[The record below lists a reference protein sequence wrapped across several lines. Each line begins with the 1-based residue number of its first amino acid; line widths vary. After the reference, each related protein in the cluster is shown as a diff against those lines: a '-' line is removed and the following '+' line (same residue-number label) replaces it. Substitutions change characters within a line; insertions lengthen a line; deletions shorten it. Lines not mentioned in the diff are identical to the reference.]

1 MIIYVNRETIRKPWG
16 GGAHYVNAIF
26 DNCNENVVIDDIRTF
41 HSYSSLQARGDAV
54 MLCCGL
60 DGDDKHPVVEEMIN
74 YRNYVRDNSST
85 SIKFCIRV
93 NECDARKGTVGVD
106 QRVMKAIAEADGVI
120 FVSEWMRDYYT
131 SLGAAPKQYTVIYNG
146 VDNEIYHKN
155 DKPKSSNISVVTHH
169 WSNNQMKGF
178 DIYDELDRALG
189 GELGKKIDFTYV
201 GRDRGTF
208 KNTKVVQPLYGDA
221 LGNELRKHNVY
232 ISASRFDPGPN
243 HIIEALACFDNVYVH
258 ADGGGCVE
266 FAGNDATYRTFDE
279 LVNMILSRKSNANAK
294 SFGSWEQCAKQTFE
308 FLKLVSTK

>member
-1 MIIYVNRETIRKPWG
+1 
-16 GGAHYVNAIF
+16 
-26 DNCNENVVIDDIRTF
+26 
-41 HSYSSLQARGDAV
+41 
-54 MLCCGL
+54 
-60 DGDDKHPVVEEMIN
+60 
-74 YRNYVRDNSST
+74 
-85 SIKFCIRV
+85 
-93 NECDARKGTVGVD
+93 
-106 QRVMKAIAEADGVI
+106 
-120 FVSEWMRDYYT
+120 
-131 SLGAAPKQYTVIYNG
+131 
-146 VDNEIYHKN
+146 
-155 DKPKSSNISVVTHH
+155 
-169 WSNNQMKGF
+169 MKGF

-243 HIIEALACFDNVYVH
+243 HIIEALACFNNVYVH

-266 FAGNDATYRTFDE
+266 FAGNDVTYRTFDE